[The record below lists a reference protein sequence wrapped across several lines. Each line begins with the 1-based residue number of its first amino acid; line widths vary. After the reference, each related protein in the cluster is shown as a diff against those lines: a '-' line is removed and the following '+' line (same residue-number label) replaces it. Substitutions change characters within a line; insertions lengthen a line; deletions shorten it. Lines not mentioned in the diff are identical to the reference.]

1 MGNNTTCSFGE
12 DFEDPTASTWVGYVG
27 WLGVGRIEMESEGG
41 SWDFDIEVGIDN
53 AAIPASILY
62 RQKCISESQNGLMT
76 GNILMCFCSKASA
89 DVLWWYVGKFWSY
102 RHDGFVRHLKKWW
115 TS

>member
-12 DFEDPTASTWVGYVG
+12 DFEDPIASTWVGYVG
-27 WLGVGRIEMESEGG
+27 CWLIEVGRIGMESEGG

-62 RQKCISESQNGLMT
+62 RQK
-76 GNILMCFCSKASA
+76 
-89 DVLWWYVGKFWSY
+89 
-102 RHDGFVRHLKKWW
+102 KK
-115 TS
+115 TRQ

>member
-27 WLGVGRIEMESEGG
+27 WLEVGRIGMESEGG

-53 AAIPASILY
+53 AAIPASILH
-62 RQKCISESQNGLMT
+62 RQNALVSHGMDL
-76 GNILMCFCSKASA
+76 
-89 DVLWWYVGKFWSY
+89 
-102 RHDGFVRHLKKWW
+102 
-115 TS
+115 